1 MDSPGPLLA
10 LPESHPLFA
19 REDWPRVR
27 KHIKALAYRLRP
39 TLPEA
44 QDLAHAAILK
54 CLQHRKEPWRLPRG
68 ALIKWLTQCIAFISF
83 HQRRHDERFPHD
95 PIAQGRADELD
106 DGTSYTVGHI
116 LRSAGP
122 SPEAAVATMEVEAI
136 YRRRLHALEQKVTD
150 DALVSLLVAAVRRGS
165 ESPMAEALEEGYHAE
180 DIYNARKR
188 LERAAN
194 AMLDD
199 ERKAAAASK
208 EVPS

>member
-1 MDSPGPLLA
+1 MARSGTLLA

-27 KHIKALAYRLRP
+27 KHVKAVAYRLRP

-44 QDLAHAAILK
+44 QDLAHAAILR
-54 CLQHRKEPWRLPRG
+54 CLAHRNEPWRLPRG
-68 ALIKWLTQCIAFISF
+68 ALIKWLTKCVAFISF
-83 HQRRHDERFPHD
+83 DQRRHDTRFRHD
-95 PIAQGRADELD
+95 PIAQEGADELD

-122 SPEAAVATMEVEAI
+122 SPEAAVARMEVEAI
-136 YRRRLHALEQKVTD
+136 YRRRLVALARKVEE
-150 DALVSLLVAAVRRGS
+150 DALVALLVAEVMRNA
-165 ESPMAEALEEGYHAE
+165 ESPMAAALDEGFNAE

-194 AMLDD
+194 AVLDD
-199 ERKAAAASK
+199 ERRAAEASK
-208 EVPS
+208 EAPS